1 MRKVL
6 GVYLILL
13 LLPVCAS
20 FGTTGLVQGF
30 LFDAENGVV
39 LTGGSLGAAQNTN
52 LATVNQNQSSN
63 NPYHFQT
70 ALQSEDGLLVQNAS
84 AVGMNGSFG
93 VAQDGNALG
102 GQVLA
107 TGSNPVLDQLLL
119 ANFGQDAA
127 RLGGIGAALGI
138 QGFIGIQVQIAISP
152 YGADTNVQYLGVGQV
167 ISNAGGP

>member
-13 LLPVCAS
+13 LLPVGAS
-20 FGTTGLVQGF
+20 FGTDLVQGF
-30 LFDAENGVV
+30 LIDAANGVV
-39 LTGGSLGAAQNTN
+39 LNGGSLGAAQNTN

-63 NPYHFQT
+63 NPYYFQT
-70 ALQSEDGLLVQNAS
+70 ALQTEDSMLVQNTS

-93 VAQDGNALG
+93 VAQEGSALG
-102 GQVLA
+102 GQSLV

-138 QGFIGIQVQIAISP
+138 QGFICIQAQVAISP
-152 YGADTNVQYLGVGQV
+152 YGADTNVQYLGLGQTDSV
-167 ISNAGGP
+167 AGGP

>member
-30 LFDAENGVV
+30 LIDAVNSVV
-39 LTGGSLGAAQNTN
+39 LNGGSLGAAQNTN

-63 NPYHFQT
+63 NPYHYQT
-70 ALQSEDGLLVQNAS
+70 ALQTENGLLVQNAS
-84 AVGMNGSFG
+84 VVGMNGSFG
-93 VAQDGNALG
+93 VAQDGSALG
-102 GQVLA
+102 GQSLV

-127 RLGGIGAALGI
+127 KLGGIGSALGI
-138 QGFIGIQVQIAISP
+138 QGLIVIQAQIAVSP
-152 YGADTNVQYLGVGQV
+152 YGADSSAQYLGVGQS